1 MNEHKDQ
8 YLKAC
13 SLSIIE
19 TALAWDLL
27 LASYRQRTEI
37 KILAFCT
44 KTPEIMDVA
53 RARSKMLDEQI
64 QDLET
69 IIKQSGLPL
78 PSATP
83 DVKPVLITGDRAV
96 VHSMVRLINLR
107 IGVLGVSVKSIIT
120 SAPLRLLTAIFMTE
134 EVKQLTECC
143 RAYSRQLSPV

>member
-27 LASYRQRTEI
+27 LASYRQRSEI

-44 KTPEIMDVA
+44 KTPEIRDVA

-69 IIKQSGLPL
+69 IIKQAGLPL
-78 PSATP
+78 PSAVP
-83 DVKPVLITGDRAV
+83 DVKPVLVTGDVAMLQ
-96 VHSMVRLINLR
+96 SMIRLINLR
-107 IGVLGVSVKSIIT
+107 IGILGIPVKSMIT
-120 SAPLRLLTAIFMTE
+120 STPLRLIAAIFLAE
-134 EVKQLTECC
+134 EVKQLAECC
-143 RAYSRQLSPV
+143 RAYSRQLAPV